1 MATLDKPGASARQA
15 TPAGSRSSPSSPA
28 LLVTAIG
35 QISEAI
41 VITDISGTIQFVNS
55 AFCKITG
62 YSAAEIIG
70 QSTRLLKS
78 DRQDPAYYR
87 ELWNTILSGEVWRG
101 ELQNRRKDGT
111 FYTDKM
117 SITPVRSAGGVITN
131 FIAIKQ
137 DITERRVTEAALHSS
152 ERSLEDIQHIV
163 PMGSWELDAHAS
175 QFLGS
180 EGFFRVFDLNP
191 VSNRLPFENVMEAI
205 PAADRARVDQTLKKA
220 FQIQEPFDVEHR
232 VVRRDGTLR
241 VVRSRGQVVAAQRDG
256 VARLVGSTIDITD
269 GRVAHEQLR
278 HSEEKFRSLVANIP
292 DVTWTAAIDRRTVYI
307 SPNVEQIFGFR
318 PAEICKGAAEL
329 WFGRIDPDD
338 SERISG
344 AFQKLFT
351 GGHPF
356 DVEYRWQRKDG
367 QWIWIHDRAYR
378 TYEKDGAYY
387 ADGTFSDITER
398 KRAEADLQ
406 SKTALLEA
414 QANATIDGILVVD
427 DQGQRLLH
435 NRRLVELLK
444 IPAEILADKDDRY
457 LLQHVVTLIKDPKS
471 FLSKIDH
478 LNKHPSETSR
488 DEIEFKNGSVLD
500 RYSAAV
506 IDKNGQYLGRIW
518 VFRDI
523 TERKWAEQQMRTAKE
538 VAEAA
543 NRAKSQFL
551 ANMSHEIRTPMN
563 GVIGVTGLLLDTELT
578 PEQRQYAEIV
588 RTSGEALLK
597 VINDILDFSKIEA
610 RKMMLETTDFD
621 LQSVLQGALAVLAI
635 KAKEKGLALTCEV
648 ESATPRLL
656 RGDPGR
662 VRQVL
667 LNLLGNAVKFTAKGK
682 VSATVRV
689 DAQDDKKVTLRFSVS
704 DTGVGFRQGSASAL
718 FEPFMQGDGSST
730 RRYGGTGLGLTISK
744 QLVEIMGGQIG
755 VESEE
760 GRGSRFWFTSVFEKQ
775 PPGGGLAGAKKN
787 TVEILTAHIAQS
799 IQTPV
804 KLHPARI
811 LLAED
816 NLINQQVALA
826 ILRKLGYRAYLA
838 ANGVEALQALRD
850 ADYDVVLMDCEM
862 PEMDG
867 WEATRYIREKRTGIR
882 NPQIPVIAITAHAL
896 SGDQDKCLQ
905 AGMNDYLSKPVEPHQ
920 LAAVLEKWLKPSLGG
935 AVSSLSSA
943 SPARTEAIFD
953 QEEMLTRL
961 LGDKELA
968 GKVLAGFLD
977 DAPRQ
982 LLVLRNT
989 LEKGDAGGA
998 RMQAHALKGASATVS
1013 AKAIHALCCAAQQA
1027 VGANQLD
1034 RALALLPRLEK
1045 EFELLKAI
1053 VKQSGWS

>member
-1 MATLDKPGASARQA
+1 MATIDKPVASDRQA
-15 TPAGSRSSPSSPA
+15 KRAGSSPPSNLA

-41 VITDISGTIQFVNS
+41 IITDISGTIQFVNP
-55 AFCKITG
+55 AFSKMTG

-70 QSTRLLKS
+70 ENTRLLKS
-78 DRQDPAYYR
+78 ERQDPAYYR
-87 ELWNTILSGEVWRG
+87 ELWNTILSGKVWQG

-111 FYTDKM
+111 FYSDKM
-117 SITPVRSAGGVITN
+117 SITPVRSAGGAITN
-131 FIAIKQ
+131 FIAVKQ
-137 DITERRVTEAALHSS
+137 DITERRVTEAALHAS
-152 ERSLEDIQHIV
+152 ERNLEDIQQIV
-163 PMGSWELDAHAS
+163 PMGSWELDVQAS
-175 QFLGS
+175 HFLGS
-180 EGFFRVFDLNP
+180 EGFFRILDLNP
-191 VSNRLPFENVMEAI
+191 VASRLPFATVMETI
-205 PAADRARVDQTLKKA
+205 PAADRDRVHQTLKKA
-220 FQIQEPFDVEHR
+220 FQIHEPFDIEHR

-241 VVRSRGQVVAAQRDG
+241 VVRSRGQVVAAQREG
-256 VARLVGSTIDITD
+256 IARLVGSTIDITD
-269 GRVAHEQLR
+269 GRVAHEKLR

-292 DVTWTAAIDRRTVYI
+292 DVTWTAAIDGRKVYI

-318 PAEICKGAAEL
+318 PAEICEGAVEL
-329 WFGRIDPDD
+329 WFARIDPDD
-338 SERISG
+338 SERISR

-351 GGHPF
+351 EAHPF

-367 QWIWIHDRAYR
+367 QWRWIHDRAYR
-378 TYEKDGAYY
+378 TYERDGVCY

-398 KRAEADLQ
+398 KRADADLR

-414 QANATIDGILVVD
+414 QANSTIDGILVVD
-427 DQGQRLLH
+427 DHGQRLLH

-444 IPAEILADKDDRY
+444 IPAEILADKDDRHM
-457 LLQHVVTLIKDPKS
+457 LQHVVTLIKDPQL

-478 LNKHPSETSR
+478 LNKHPGETSR
-488 DEIEFKNGSVLD
+488 DEIEFKDGSVLD

-523 TERKWAEQQMRTAKE
+523 TEHKRAEQQMRTAKE
-538 VAEAA
+538 DAEAA

-563 GVIGVTGLLLDTELT
+563 GVIGITGLLLDTELT
-578 PEQRQYAEIV
+578 PEQRQYADIV

-610 RKMMLETTDFD
+610 RKLTLETSDFD
-621 LQSVLQGALAVLAI
+621 LQSVLENALAVLAI
-635 KAKEKGLALTCEV
+635 KAKEKGLTLTYEI

-682 VSATVRV
+682 VSVSVRV
-689 DAQDDKKVTLRFSVS
+689 DALDDKKATLRFSVS
-704 DTGVGFRQGSASAL
+704 DTGVGFPQNSASAL

-744 QLVEIMGGQIG
+744 QLVEMMGGQIG

-760 GRGSRFWFTSVFEKQ
+760 GKGSKFWFTAVFEKQ
-775 PPGGGLAGAKKN
+775 PPSSGLALTKKN
-787 TVEILTAHIAQS
+787 SVEILTGRIAQS
-799 IQTPV
+799 TQTPV

-811 LLAED
+811 LFVED
-816 NLINQQVALA
+816 NVINQQVALA
-826 ILRKLGYRAYLA
+826 ILKKLGYRAHLA
-838 ANGVEALQALRD
+838 ANGVEALQALGD
-850 ADYDVVLMDCEM
+850 ADYDLVLMDCEM

-867 WEATRYIREKRTGIR
+867 WEATRHIRQKKIRIR
-882 NPQIPVIAITAHAL
+882 NPQIPVIAITADAL
-896 SGDQDKCLQ
+896 SEDRDKCLQ
-905 AGMNDYLSKPVEPHQ
+905 AGMNDYLSKPVEPYQ
-920 LAAVLEKWLKPSLGG
+920 LAAVLEKWLKPSSGG
-935 AVSSLSSA
+935 AASSLSGA
-943 SPARTEAIFD
+943 LPAITAAIFD
-953 QEEMLTRL
+953 EAELLTRL
-961 LGDKELA
+961 MGDKELA
-968 GKVLAGFLD
+968 GKVLAGFLED
-977 DAPRQ
+977 GPRQ
-982 LLVLRNT
+982 LLILKKT
-989 LEKGDAGGA
+989 LENGDADGA

-1013 AKAIHALCCAAQQA
+1013 AKAIHSLCCAAQQA
-1027 VGANQLD
+1027 AAANELT

-1045 EFELLKAI
+1045 EFELLKAT